1 MTRARQ
7 LWNGWLEFNR
17 DVAAFQGRLWLSLI
31 YVVILGPISLLVR
44 LSGNPLLPKFR
55 GASFTHERKPP
66 ETTLEDARR
75 QGA

>member
-7 LWNGWLEFNR
+7 FWNHWLDFSR
-17 DVAAFQGRLWLSLI
+17 DVAAFQGRLWLSVV
-31 YVVILGPISLLVR
+31 YVVVLGPIALLAR
-44 LSGNPLLPKFR
+44 ISGNPLLPKFR

-66 ETTLEDARR
+66 DATLDDARR